1 MFACVFKHHCGYLLL
16 SYALAIT
23 IKLYVQL
30 SKDML
35 DLFFLDFMDFF
46 KLSKAHNMFTSF
58 MLDPWFKDLNLAG
71 DYVDHVL
78 AIEIVV
84 TFDT

>member
-1 MFACVFKHHCGYLLL
+1 VFACVLKHHCVYLLL

-23 IKLYVQL
+23 IKLYVHV

-35 DLFFLDFMDFF
+35 YFFSLDFLDFY
-46 KLSKAHNMFTSF
+46 KLFKAHNMFTSF
-58 MLDPWFKDLNLAG
+58 MLDPWFKDLNLVG

-78 AIEIVV
+78 VIEIVIA
-84 TFDT
+84 FDT